1 MANIIRRN
9 LDNLLDDPFRGVDD
23 LFRGF
28 FVRPVEYQ
36 RGSRMSVDV
45 REDDKAY
52 TVHADLPGVKKED
65 IDVQIEG
72 NMVHIS
78 AQSRQEREEKE
89 GEKVIRSERYVG
101 RVSRTFTLT
110 SDVDEATATAKFE
123 NGVLEL
129 ILPKKPA
136 PIQGKKLLI
145 E

>member
-28 FVRPVEYQ
+28 FVRPIEYQ
-36 RGSRMSVDV
+36 AGPRISVDV
-45 REDDKAY
+45 REDEKAY

-65 IDVQIEG
+65 IEVQIEG
-72 NMVHIS
+72 NLVHIT
-78 AQSRQEREEKE
+78 AQSRQEREEKQ

-101 RVSRTFTLT
+101 RVSRSFTLA
-110 SDVDEATATAKFE
+110 SDVDETAATAKFE

-129 ILPKKPA
+129 TLPKKAMPV
-136 PIQGKKLLI
+136 QGRKLLI